1 MCDFIA
7 VHFKSGHVGF
17 LWLKALH
24 LPTSDLAVPGEVK
37 AEDVREVAGYKRL
50 DGWDC
55 GGHLFR

>member
-1 MCDFIA
+1 VNYTFR
-7 VHFKSGHVGF
+7 SGDVGF

-24 LPTSDLAVPGEVK
+24 LPISDSAAPGEVK
-37 AEDVREVAGYKRL
+37 AEDVREVVGDEQL